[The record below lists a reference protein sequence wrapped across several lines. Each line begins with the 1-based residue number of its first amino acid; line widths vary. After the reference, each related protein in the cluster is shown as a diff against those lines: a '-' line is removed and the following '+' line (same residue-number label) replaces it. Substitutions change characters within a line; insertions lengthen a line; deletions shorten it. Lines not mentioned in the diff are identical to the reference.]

1 MNKKNKIII
10 MASCFVVSMVLCYI
24 GQTNSDYYDVT
35 SSNIDAIVR
44 TTGGDNV
51 RYNGYLYQPVYLD
64 EYDSDGIEGGSSKHY
79 DIEGDRRYVIVNGVK
94 EWECSDY
101 VYTSPKANPPICYRF
116 IIGR

>member
-1 MNKKNKIII
+1 MKKKNKIII
-10 MASCFVVSMVLCYI
+10 AASCFVVSMVLYYI
-24 GQTNSDYYDVT
+24 GQTRSDYYDVT